1 MGLQPSYAGL
11 NFVFGCLQRGQF
23 VLVECF
29 VHVGDVTVK
38 HVEQTV
44 HLYYDDAVALGVALG
59 LDEVDAVGYLLTSF
73 ICFYAVNLY
82 AFGVIPVRDL
92 NRREKCCGYSKPSW

>member
-1 MGLQPSYAGL
+1 MIFWDFSQNGRHGIIQIHHALSLQ
-11 NFVFGCLQRGQF
+11 
-23 VLVECF
+23 VLI
-29 VHVGDVTVK
+29 
-38 HVEQTV
+38 
-44 HLYYDDAVALGVALG
+44 ALWCMSAAINGGVIT
-59 LDEVDAVGYLLTSF
+59 DELTD